1 MPQSALPNKL
11 YEGIL
16 VYNNSNGIEVLVQGI
31 EDLLTNS
38 ADAKWSP
45 SRIIKSAEEGY
56 VVDKSIRDNLY
67 FWLNYSLDYE
77 KETKSKMIKISSMID
92 TAIMPSLNDY
102 QGRYSVQIKTRD
114 PYELLKYYED
124 NHLSSHTDDGG
135 ANHSRVSLL
144 FYINDGYEGGDIV
157 FEYLNISYSPKAG
170 DIIIFPSSY
179 IYRHHVNKVTK
190 GIRYCI
196 ADFMA

>member
-1 MPQSALPNKL
+1 MLQLASPNKL

-16 VYNNSNGIEVLVQGI
+16 VYNNSNGSQELVKNI
-31 EDLLTNS
+31 EDLLNNS
-38 ADAKWSP
+38 NDAQWSP
-45 SRIIKSAEEGY
+45 SRIIRSPEEGY

-67 FWLNYSLDYE
+67 FWLNYNLDYE
-77 KETKSKMIKISSMID
+77 KETKLKMIRLNSMID
-92 TAIMPSLNDY
+92 TAILPSLFDY
-102 QGRYSVQIKTRD
+102 QSKYGVQIKSRD

-135 ANHSRVSLL
+135 DNHSRVSLL
-144 FYINDGYEGGDIV
+144 FYINDDYEGGEIV
-157 FEYLNISYSPKAG
+157 FEYLNVSYSPKVG

-190 GIRYCI
+190 GVRYCI

>member
-1 MPQSALPNKL
+1 MLQLASPNKI

-16 VYNNSNGIEVLVQGI
+16 VYNNSNGADILLQSI
-31 EDLLTNS
+31 EDLLTNYT
-38 ADAKWSP
+38 DARWSP
-45 SRIIKSAEEGY
+45 SRIIKSKEEGY

-77 KETKSKMIKISSMID
+77 KETKSKMMKISSMID
-92 TAIMPSLNDY
+92 TAIIPSLNDY
-102 QGRYSVQIKTRD
+102 QNKYSVQIKSRD
-114 PYELLKYYED
+114 PYEILKYYED

-135 ANHSRVSLL
+135 DNHSRVSLL
-144 FYINDGYEGGDIV
+144 FYINDDYEGGEIV
-157 FEYLNISYSPKAG
+157 FEYLNVSYSPKVG

-190 GIRYCI
+190 GVRYCI